1 MVNLELTLA
10 AAVAIRAGKN
20 LPNAGVY
27 ITLDLSGSN
36 EGDEAMQKAAV
47 GQLLQ
52 GPAKVYN
59 DVADTANQAK
69 DHVVDNEHAQDI
81 NIEKMNAEGIAQ
93 LTTSGKASATA
104 QFFFRDLKN
113 FGFRT
118 KTLMRTGLAHDPNSV
133 VKSTF
138 LEMKAVDG
146 KFMVCYSKGSV
157 SRPKCASSVLE
168 IMGLAGEVLV
178 NIVKDFAGA
187 VMLGVGKLVD
197 GVLQVGKAVGEAVGK
212 GIKAVAAAAA
222 AAVEAIEQK
231 TEELKAAA
239 AAAVEAT
246 KQAALKAAKEAQ
258 VVVRAVAQFCT
269 FGIFDT
275 SKNFGT
281 CCGGP
286 DRGQTMPGVL
296 FDHAIKYSWDLALE
310 NSARYDWTRW
320 IQKYSARDY
329 STICLAQGE
338 AITRKDGTVGPC
350 DRGSCPCK
358 EGQVC
363 EIRTLG
369 SDYNCWDVPGSF
381 DKQSGEL
388 TFDIPSE
395 TISDSQGYSALSF
408 DGGDQCQGGMP
419 LALYTR
425 LKEDY
430 SKAYYNP
437 SDNANAA
444 VSKYYLKA
452 YESGPYSWITDIN
465 YEYKRGDYT
474 GLCSGKKTGT
484 PCSDGL
490 WSKTY
495 CGKNEVCEGRGLG
508 NECRKVP
515 PKLVDPMKSA
525 YSEHYPKGSSGYQ

>member
-296 FDHAIKYSWDLALE
+296 FDHAIKYSWDL
-310 NSARYDWTRW
+310 DPK
-320 IQKYSARDY
+320 IQC
-329 STICLAQGE
+329 T
-338 AITRKDGTVGPC
+338 
-350 DRGSCPCK
+350 
-358 EGQVC
+358 
-363 EIRTLG
+363 
-369 SDYNCWDVPGSF
+369 
-381 DKQSGEL
+381 
-388 TFDIPSE
+388 
-395 TISDSQGYSALSF
+395 
-408 DGGDQCQGGMP
+408 
-419 LALYTR
+419 
-425 LKEDY
+425 
-430 SKAYYNP
+430 
-437 SDNANAA
+437 
-444 VSKYYLKA
+444 
-452 YESGPYSWITDIN
+452 
-465 YEYKRGDYT
+465 
-474 GLCSGKKTGT
+474 
-484 PCSDGL
+484 
-490 WSKTY
+490 
-495 CGKNEVCEGRGLG
+495 
-508 NECRKVP
+508 
-515 PKLVDPMKSA
+515 
-525 YSEHYPKGSSGYQ
+525 